1 MVKLVF
7 PYHDDFYLDITES
20 SEWLLINGLGCPHPN
35 QDDVIEVLAL
45 VVRTHSGN
53 RVLDFSH
60 CTDDKLKVRF
70 TCKDKK

>member
-20 SEWLLINGLGCPHPN
+20 SEWLKINGLGCPHPH
-35 QDDVIEVLAL
+35 QDDVIEVLGI

-53 RVLDFSH
+53 RVLDFSN
-60 CTDDKLKVRF
+60 CSDDKFEVRF
-70 TCKDKK
+70 TNKNM